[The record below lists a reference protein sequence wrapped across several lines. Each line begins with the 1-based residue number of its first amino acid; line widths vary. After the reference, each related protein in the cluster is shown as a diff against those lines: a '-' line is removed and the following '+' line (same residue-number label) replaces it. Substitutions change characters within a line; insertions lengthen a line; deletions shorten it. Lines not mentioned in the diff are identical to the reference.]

1 MLPLEQSW
9 YQKLLVLALVLGVAA
24 GVSALVFMGI
34 TGTGTDFFFGDSG
47 TGWWT
52 GNWWWIPLTAL
63 GGLTVAV
70 LRKIWKIPQKVTD
83 PITLAH
89 QAWVDPGTV
98 LPLVAIS
105 AVSLIA
111 GASLGPFFA
120 LTMMGGGIGSWL
132 VTRLGIRDD
141 EAQHEYTLTGMASG
155 MGAAFSAPLFAA
167 VLASELGPT
176 PKRNYLAAFIPALFG
191 ATVGF
196 AIFFGVTGTTM
207 LGSYALPAYAFNFG
221 HLLVGALLGVL
232 SAFVL
237 LLLILIRKVV
247 SAVFARIP
255 NPLVAGTI
263 GGAFVGL
270 IAFALPLTATSGSS
284 QLTTVLQIYPTI
296 GFGFLVAI
304 LIAKMFAV
312 AFSESSGFLGGIVFP
327 IIFIGGTA
335 GLLVHSLFPALPIT
349 LCVGC
354 LLAAVPGAF
363 LSAPVSL
370 ILIAAGTIGIGPIAM
385 APIGIAVVTAH
396 ISMSLIRAYV
406 IQEHEPEER
415 IE

>member
-1 MLPLEQSW
+1 MLPVEQSW
-9 YQKLLVLALVLGVAA
+9 YQRLLVHAFVLGVAA

-52 GNWWWIPLTAL
+52 GNWWWIPLTAF

-70 LRKIWKIPQKVTD
+70 MRKLWEVPKKVTD

-89 QAWVDPGTV
+89 QAWVDSDNV

-120 LTMMGGGIGSWL
+120 LTMLGGGIGSWF
-132 VTRLGIRDD
+132 VTRLGIRDE
-141 EAQHEYTLTGMASG
+141 EAKHEYALTGMASG

-176 PKRNYLAAFIPALFG
+176 PKRYYLVAFIPALFG

-196 AIFFGVTGTTM
+196 AIFFGVTGSTM
-207 LGSYALPAYAFNFG
+207 LGSYALPAYEFNFS

-284 QLTTVLQIYPTI
+284 QLTTELQISATL
-296 GFGFLVAI
+296 GAGFLIAV

-312 AFSESSGFLGGIVFP
+312 AFSESSGYLGGIVFP

-335 GLLVHSLFPALPIT
+335 GLLVHSIFPALPIT

-354 LLAAVPGAF
+354 LLAAIPGAF
-363 LSAPVSL
+363 LSAPISL

-385 APIGIAVVTAH
+385 APIGIAVVTSH
-396 ISMSLIRAYV
+396 LSMSLLRTFV
-406 IQEHEPEER
+406 LQEHEPG
-415 IE
+415 

>member
-1 MLPLEQSW
+1 MLPLEKSW
-9 YQKLLVLALVLGVAA
+9 YRKLLVLTLVLGAA
-24 GVSALVFMGI
+24 GGVSALVFMGI
-34 TGTGTDFFFGDSG
+34 TGTGTDFFFSDSG
-47 TGWWT
+47 TDWWT

-63 GGLTVAV
+63 GGLTIAV
-70 LRKIWKIPQKVTD
+70 MRKIWKIPEKVTD

-89 QAWVDPGTV
+89 QAWVDPGNV
-98 LPLVAIS
+98 LSLVAIS

-120 LTMMGGGIGSWL
+120 LTMMSGGIGSWL
-132 VTRLGIRDD
+132 VIRLGIRDD
-141 EAQHEYTLTGMASG
+141 EARHEYALTGMASG

-176 PKRNYLAAFIPALFG
+176 PKRNYLVMFIPALFG

-207 LGSYALPAYAFNFG
+207 LGSYALPAYEFSFG
-221 HLLVGALLGVL
+221 YLLVGALLGVL

-247 SAVFARIP
+247 SAVFAHIP

-284 QLTTVLQIYPTI
+284 QLATELQISATL
-296 GFGFLVAI
+296 GFGFLIAI

-335 GLLVHSLFPALPIT
+335 GLLVHSIFPALPIT

-385 APIGIAVVTAH
+385 APIGIAVVTSH
-396 ISMSLIRAYV
+396 ITASLLRTFV
-406 IQEHEPEER
+406 LQEHKPE
-415 IE
+415 